1 MKRSLRK
8 IIKRNWRGIVG
19 GLLFFTI
26 VIIVAAAPFF
36 APYDPLDQVLA
47 DNLSAPSFSPTES
60 GRVYA
65 LGSDQLGRDVLSRL
79 IYGGRISL
87 TVGVIAVLL
96 AGFIGVVLG
105 LAAGYFG
112 GIVDA
117 VIMRLADIQLA
128 VPSILLAIV
137 LVAVLGPSLVNIV
150 LVLAITG
157 WVTYA
162 RVVRGNVLTIKQMEY
177 IDAARC
183 LGVRNV
189 RMLFKHILPNT
200 VYSVIILATLQM
212 ARMILLEASLSFLG
226 LGAALSTP
234 TWGSMIGEGRSY
246 ITSAWWLCTMPGL
259 AIVVVII
266 GINMLGDWMRDRLD
280 PKLNVLD

>member
-1 MKRSLRK
+1 MEKSLVRTL
-8 IIKRNWRGIVG
+8 KRNWRGFIGGVLFLFIVA
-19 GLLFFTI
+19 
-26 VIIVAAAPFF
+26 VVAAAPVI
-36 APYDPLDQVLA
+36 APYDPQEQVLA
-47 DNLSAPSFSPTES
+47 DSLKAPSITPVES
-60 GRVYA
+60 GRIYT

-79 IYGGRISL
+79 IYGGRVSL
-87 TVGVIAVLL
+87 TVGVIAVLM

-105 LAAGYFG
+105 LIAGYFG
-112 GIVDA
+112 GILDTL
-117 VIMRLADIQLA
+117 IMRLADIQLA

-137 LVAVLGPSLVNIV
+137 MVAVLGPSLVNVV

-162 RVVRGNVLTIKQMEY
+162 RVVRGNVLTIKEMEY

-183 LGVRNV
+183 LGVGKI
-189 RMLFKHILPNT
+189 RMLFRHILPNT
-200 VYSVIILATLQM
+200 VFSVIIIATLQM

-226 LGAALSTP
+226 LGVEISTP
-234 TWGSMIGEGRSY
+234 TWGNMIGEGRSY

-266 GINMLGDWMRDRLD
+266 GINMLGDWLRDTLD
-280 PKLNVLD
+280 PKLNF